1 MGNLYKK
8 VPSNSEQK
16 SDVRKRDFP
25 LSPRYEGICT
35 IMYVINRDTD
45 SKITLYDFI
54 LRTKT
59 HKKMLIVATTTQ

>member
-1 MGNLYKK
+1 LYKK
-8 VPSNSEQK
+8 VPSNSEQE

-35 IMYVINRDTD
+35 IMYEINRDTV

-54 LRTKT
+54 YLTKRS
-59 HKKMLIVATTTQ
+59 KKGD